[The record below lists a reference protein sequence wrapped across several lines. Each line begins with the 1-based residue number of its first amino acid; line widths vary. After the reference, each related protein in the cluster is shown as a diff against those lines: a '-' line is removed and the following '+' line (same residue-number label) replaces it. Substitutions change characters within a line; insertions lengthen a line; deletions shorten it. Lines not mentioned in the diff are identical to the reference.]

1 MTEKMKAIVL
11 TKPCKASELKPTEVD
26 IPQVKKGFDLI
37 KIKAFGVNESEVTSR
52 KGQSDPDFHFP
63 RILGIEGAG
72 VVAKTGPNSKLKVGQ
87 KVITMMGGMG
97 RQIDGSYAEYTL
109 VREKNIIP
117 FDSDLDWSI
126 IGALPEMLQTAYGS
140 ISEGLHVKKGDYLLV
155 RGGSSTVGLTAA
167 ILAHHM
173 GAKVIATTRK
183 ENKLAVM
190 NKLGI
195 DYPVLDDKNFK
206 QRVKAITPKVDK
218 VLELVGFTTLFEDL
232 RFLKKGGYCCFTGAL
247 GGKWTL
253 NNFSPFM
260 IPTGVYLTSYAGEA
274 KDLPAEVFTKVL
286 QLVEKK
292 QLPVPIAKVYH
303 GLEEVGEA
311 QANLESDK
319 YSGKHVVVL

>member
-11 TKPCKASELKPTEVD
+11 TQPCQASELKPTEVD

-72 VVAKTGPNSKLKVGQ
+72 VIAKTGAGSKLKVGQ
-87 KVITMMGGMG
+87 KVITMMGDMG

-126 IGALPEMLQTAYGS
+126 VGALPEMLQTAYGS
-140 ISEGLHVKKGDYLLV
+140 ISKGLHVEKGDYLLV

-190 NKLGI
+190 KKLGI
-195 DYPVLDDKNFK
+195 DYPILDDKNFK

-232 RFLKKGGYCCFTGAL
+232 HLLKKGGYCCFTGAL

-274 KDLPAEVFTKVL
+274 KDLTADVFAKVL